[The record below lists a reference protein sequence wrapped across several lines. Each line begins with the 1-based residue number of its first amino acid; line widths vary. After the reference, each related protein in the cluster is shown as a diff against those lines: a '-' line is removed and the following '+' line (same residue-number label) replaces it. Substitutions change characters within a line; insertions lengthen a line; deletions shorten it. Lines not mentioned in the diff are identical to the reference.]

1 MTDHM
6 NTRLTRRSFV
16 ASAAAATLLPV
27 TARASVPTLT
37 ARTGQI
43 RLLPDEYPET
53 EVWGFDGQ
61 VPGPLIRLRQ
71 GQTLTRKLVN
81 QLPTPTSIHW
91 HGLRLPNAMDGVPG
105 MTQDAVQT
113 GGDFTYSFTP
123 PDAGTYWYHS
133 HHQSTE
139 QVARGL
145 YGVLI
150 VDETEPPDVDHDL
163 TMVLDDWRL
172 TQDGKTSEDFDR
184 PHDWTHAGRLGNF
197 IHAVSVPQVTTVR
210 KNARLRLRLINVAT
224 DRIMEISL
232 IGLEGKIVAFDGM
245 PLLQPQTP
253 ERLFMGPAQRVDLI
267 VDVTADEGEDAL
279 IASHERDGVFA
290 IVEMPVSGSSTRR
303 GNIAALPDNPHHRLT
318 TVKDARKVPLKME
331 GGAMGGLRE
340 ATFKGQRLSIQEMV
354 QLGQAWAFNGV
365 VGMPDEPLLRASTGE
380 TVMIE
385 MVNDTA
391 FAHAMHLHGQ
401 HFQEVLEDGSFGPLR
416 DTLLMARAE
425 TRTIAFRA
433 DAPGKWLLHC
443 HMLSHA
449 AAGMRTWLHVT

>member
-1 MTDHM
+1 MTEHTP
-6 NTRLTRRSFV
+6 NGFTRRGFLTS
-16 ASAAAATLLPV
+16 SAMAALLPV
-27 TARASVPTLT
+27 GANASVPTLT
-37 ARTGQI
+37 ARLGQI

-53 EVWGFDGQ
+53 PIWGFDGQ
-61 VPGPLIRLRQ
+61 VPGPLIRLPQ
-71 GQTLTRKLVN
+71 GQRMTRKLLN
-81 QLPTPTSIHW
+81 QLPTPTSVHW
-91 HGLRLPNAMDGVPG
+91 HGVRVPNVMDGVPG

-113 GGDFTYSFTP
+113 GGDFTYTFTP
-123 PDAGTYWYHS
+123 PDAGTFWYHS
-133 HHQSTE
+133 HHQSSE

-163 TMVLDDWRL
+163 TVVLDDWRL
-172 TQDGKTSEDFDR
+172 TQEGAISDDFDR

-197 IHAVSVPQVTTVR
+197 IHAVTSPQVTSVAR
-210 KNARLRLRLINVAT
+210 NARLRLRLINVAT

-245 PLLQPQTP
+245 PLLKPQKP
-253 ERLFMGPAQRVDLI
+253 ERLFLGPAQRVDLI

-290 IVEMPVSGSSTRR
+290 IAEFSVSGSNTRR
-303 GNIAALPDNPHHRLT
+303 GIIPALPDNPHHRLASVT
-318 TVKDARKVPLKME
+318 DARKVPLRME
-331 GGAMGGLRE
+331 GGAMGGLRD
-340 ATFKGQRLSIQEMV
+340 ATFKGQHLSIQEMV

-365 VGMPDEPLLRASTGE
+365 VGMPDDPLLSASTGE
-380 TVMIE
+380 TLMIE

-401 HFQEVLEDGSFGPLR
+401 HFQEVLDDGSFGPLR

-433 DAPGKWLLHC
+433 DTPGKWLLHC